1 MVENITVFT
10 QSSIKIES
18 GSKVYYFDPFGI
30 TEELHDADY
39 IFITH
44 DHYDHLSPEDISKVM
59 KDSTAFFAPE
69 NTAGKLKGIAADAR
83 KVYPVKPGAFYE
95 KEDVEFD
102 TIPAYNNLKPLLG
115 KEIPICKEEEN
126 FKNVLS
132 IVKTTNEKYN
142 EYEEEMYNEI
152 IMNINDLIEKM
163 KNEKKFYEGYLKAL
177 SIYKEEKRKMEKYKN
192 TYHSSAQIAEKAT
205 LYLKE
210 LVIKKKLN
218 NDPLINQQIEIS
230 DNESKNRLT
239 IMSKD
244 CSVYVTSLENVNILR
259 TKLNIRQKNLL
270 KMYEDLEKDDKNL
283 YSKIMEIIRK
293 YQKKILD
300 YTGDSLNMTV
310 GIQKNIDID
319 RDVRE
324 LVESLRSR
332 EKPEKEIPYIH
343 YPTEMDFDKCND
355 NKDYR
360 VVNEVVK
367 TMKKYSKKVFMNYDE
382 KLEEKKNKMRDLLY
396 KFFDLNR
403 QADMDD
409 RKQLLE
415 YLNDER
421 THELFL
427 IILSKL
433 RTNNR
438 FCRDKQLIELLSE
451 ILCLILDSA
460 EKKNDFYA
468 AKNCIILSQTF
479 YCNDDSQANKKIYIL
494 DYLKKHKWLKSMGF
508 WKDFIL
514 TMILKEF
521 KKLDDM
527 NTDDKINIS
536 KNKNIPDN
544 VKPKIGEVLFSQLLP
559 YVGNMTE
566 INLEKKYIIK
576 IIDDINDRYNYMCQ
590 SNIEAIYDLVCKSK
604 EELKE
609 VKEQIKNDKEL
620 TGSSLNETL
629 IKNSTKK
636 GDDEDEDEEEESNNN
651 IIN

>member
-1 MVENITVFT
+1 MKNRKLENN
-10 QSSIKIES
+10 
-18 GSKVYYFDPFGI
+18 FDKYLWNKYEP
-30 TEELHDADY
+30 LHDRLVNKISYLTSVLSKFNDIYKVKKDY
-39 IFITH
+39 
-44 DHYDHLSPEDISKVM
+44 
-59 KDSTAFFAPE
+59 
-69 NTAGKLKGIAADAR
+69 
-83 KVYPVKPGAFYE
+83 
-95 KEDVEFD
+95 
-102 TIPAYNNLKPLLG
+102 YNNLKPLLG

-479 YCNDDSQANKKIYIL
+479 YCNDDSQAKKKIYIL

>member
-1 MVENITVFT
+1 MKNRKLENN
-10 QSSIKIES
+10 
-18 GSKVYYFDPFGI
+18 FDKYLWNKYEP
-30 TEELHDADY
+30 LHDRLVNKISYLTSVLSKFNDIYKVKKDY
-39 IFITH
+39 
-44 DHYDHLSPEDISKVM
+44 
-59 KDSTAFFAPE
+59 
-69 NTAGKLKGIAADAR
+69 
-83 KVYPVKPGAFYE
+83 
-95 KEDVEFD
+95 
-102 TIPAYNNLKPLLG
+102 YNNLKPLLG

-479 YCNDDSQANKKIYIL
+479 YYNDDSQANKKIYIL

>member
-1 MVENITVFT
+1 MKNRKLENN
-10 QSSIKIES
+10 
-18 GSKVYYFDPFGI
+18 FDKYLWNKYEP
-30 TEELHDADY
+30 LHDRLVNKISYLTSVLSKFNDIYKVKKDY
-39 IFITH
+39 
-44 DHYDHLSPEDISKVM
+44 
-59 KDSTAFFAPE
+59 
-69 NTAGKLKGIAADAR
+69 
-83 KVYPVKPGAFYE
+83 
-95 KEDVEFD
+95 
-102 TIPAYNNLKPLLG
+102 YNNLKPLLG